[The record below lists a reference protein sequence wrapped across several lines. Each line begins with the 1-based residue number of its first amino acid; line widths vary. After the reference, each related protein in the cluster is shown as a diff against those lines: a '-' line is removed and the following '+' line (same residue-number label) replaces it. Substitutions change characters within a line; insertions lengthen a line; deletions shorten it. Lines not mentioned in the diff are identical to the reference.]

1 MLVSPTIVSRRS
13 VPITLQPAQPQ
24 VATGKFSELS
34 TEDRLDVLLTT
45 TVAVN
50 TKLQDKIEK
59 VLVEQRVEK
68 DAEMAEML
76 AVSPARSSAT
86 YQYGDGSA
94 SESSSAPNST
104 HSTGSAGH
112 PHCLSPA
119 GSLARRV
126 PPLPPAPPPYMAAR
140 PDLVCI
146 MMPQ

>member
-1 MLVSPTIVSRRS
+1 MFTAAGAARTAGAAGAARWH
-13 VPITLQPAQPQ
+13 TA
-24 VATGKFSELS
+24 ATGCHRQVLGAFHG
-34 TEDRLDVLLTT
+34 EDRLDILLTT

-59 VLVEQRVEK
+59 VLVEQQVEK
-68 DAEMAEML
+68 DAEMAEMM

-119 GSLARRV
+119 GSLARR
-126 PPLPPAPPPYMAAR
+126 LEY
-140 PDLVCI
+140 
-146 MMPQ
+146 

>member
-1 MLVSPTIVSRRS
+1 M
-13 VPITLQPAQPQ
+13 
-24 VATGKFSELS
+24 
-34 TEDRLDVLLTT
+34 
-45 TVAVN
+45 AVN

-59 VLVEQRVEK
+59 VLVEQQVEK

-119 GSLARRV
+119 GSLARR
-126 PPLPPAPPPYMAAR
+126 LEY
-140 PDLVCI
+140 
-146 MMPQ
+146 